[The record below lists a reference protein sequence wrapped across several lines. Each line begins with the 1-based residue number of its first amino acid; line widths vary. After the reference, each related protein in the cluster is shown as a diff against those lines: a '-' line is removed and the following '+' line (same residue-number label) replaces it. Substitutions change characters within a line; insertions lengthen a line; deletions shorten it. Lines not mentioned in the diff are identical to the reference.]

1 MNTAIILLLA
11 FFGGSYLWAMRGT
24 ILGGQKGAI
33 HPGAFLGLIIALA
46 TGSQYMIDNMWVL
59 TAVGGAAM
67 FFGGSQSYGQTLDLA
82 MEKDDYSRRT
92 AGRVGVFMK
101 GATWFGIFAG
111 IIAVAFNA
119 MIGAYKPL
127 ELVIFV
133 ALIPVCKWLGFLV
146 LNSPQ
151 KPKKGKLPI
160 FYFSEGRFEM
170 WGGLTFVVLQL
181 IAFAIAK
188 QDWFILIMTLVGF
201 LAGGL
206 GFTIGVIMQNS
217 VKWADF
223 NNRYIFGKL
232 QKAGFVSGWK
242 TMEFTLG
249 GVGGLGTVLCF
260 ILTYPKEKLAAFEAS
275 GASAISV
282 GDDTIKW
289 LTIGWIVAAVIYC
302 VLSIIPEPPKKVS
315 DIEARLKSGE
325 ISQKRADEL
334 MKTASKEK
342 SYAFRN
348 ALEGFADEVYHW
360 FVLVY
365 LGILLPLLGCT
376 FVAKLLSVGMIFW
389 VVAEKFIKKN
399 YHKRAFTKILPFK
412 VIMVIAAIAVF
423 ALQFVTE
430 FTGVLEFTPFALF
443 AFYLLSYEI
452 LEMFIV
458 FGPKG
463 ELRNF
468 NKLRKEGKKVDT
480 ITVRVFSWIEIAV
493 CFIIGALIMI

>member
-1 MNTAIILLLA
+1 MNTAIVLLLA
-11 FFGGSYLWAMRGT
+11 FLGGSYLWAMRGT

-46 TGSQYMIDNMWVL
+46 TGSQYMMDNMWVL

-67 FFGGSQSYGQTLDLA
+67 FFGGSQSYGQTIDLA
-82 MEKDDYSRRT
+82 TEKDDIARRT
-92 AGRVGVFMK
+92 AGRVGIFMK

-111 IIAVAFNA
+111 IIAFAFNA
-119 MIGAYKPL
+119 LLGDYKVWEIVL
-127 ELVIFV
+127 FV

-188 QDWFILIMTLVGF
+188 KDWFILIMTLVGF

-206 GFTIGVIMQNS
+206 GFTIGIIMQNS
-217 VKWADF
+217 VKWASF

-232 QKAGFVSGWK
+232 QKNGYVSGWK

-275 GASAISV
+275 GGSAINLS
-282 GDDTIKW
+282 DDIIKW
-289 LTIGWIVAAVIYC
+289 LTIGWIVCTAIYC

-325 ISQKRADEL
+325 ISQKRANEL

-399 YHKRAFTKILPFK
+399 YHKRAFTSIVPFK
-412 VIMVIAAIAVF
+412 VIMVIASLGLF

-452 LEMFIV
+452 LEVIILY
-458 FGPKG
+458 GPKG

-468 NKLRKEGKKVDT
+468 REKRKAGGDGST
-480 ITVRVFSWIEIAV
+480 LTVRVFSWFEIAV
-493 CFIIGALIMI
+493 CIIIGALIML

>member
-11 FFGGSYLWAMRGT
+11 FLGGSYLWAMRGT

-33 HPGAFLGLIIALA
+33 HPGAFLGLLIALA
-46 TGSQYMIDNMWVL
+46 TGSQYMMENMWVL

-82 MEKDDYSRRT
+82 MEKDVSRRT

-119 MIGAYKPL
+119 LIGEYKPL

-181 IAFAIAK
+181 LAFAIAK

-201 LAGGL
+201 FAGGL

-217 VKWADF
+217 VRWSKETG
-223 NNRYIFGKL
+223 RYIFGKL
-232 QKAGFVSGWK
+232 QKNGYVSGWK
-242 TMEFTLG
+242 VMEFTLG
-249 GVGGLGTVLCF
+249 GVGGLATVLCF
-260 ILTYPKEKLAAFEAS
+260 ILTYPKEKLAAFETA
-275 GASAISV
+275 GVSAVNV

-289 LTIGWIVAAVIYC
+289 LTIAWIVLTAIYC
-302 VLSIIPEPPKKVS
+302 ILSIIPEPPKKVS

-325 ISQKRADEL
+325 ISQKRANEL

-389 VVAEKFIKKN
+389 VVTEKFIKKG
-399 YHKRAFTKILPFK
+399 YHKSGYTNLMPLKIITAL
-412 VIMVIAAIAVF
+412 AAIVLFAVQF
-423 ALQFVTE
+423 ATE
-430 FTGVLEFTPFALF
+430 LTGNFEFTPFALF
-443 AFYLLSYEI
+443 LFYLLSYEI
-452 LEMFIV
+452 LEIIVV

-463 ELRNF
+463 KLRNF
-468 NKLRKEGKKVDT
+468 KKIRKEKGDGSDL
-480 ITVRVFSWIEIAV
+480 TVRVFSWIEIV
-493 CFIIGALIMI
+493 ICIVIGALIML